1 MNVSGGLPLPVGPES
16 RILVRANNWI
26 GDVVLST
33 PALHALRVAFP
44 GAELSVLAKPW
55 VIPVLRHN
63 PDIDRILIY
72 DARGRHK
79 GIRGVHRLALDL
91 KKERFDCAILL
102 QRAFEAAW
110 ISFLARIPV
119 RIGYRTDG
127 RSLLLTHSI
136 RASREE
142 FLVPRVEHNLSML
155 DAFGVP
161 PADTKVVLNVGQGD
175 LARAR
180 ERLATL
186 GVGREDVLFGLSP
199 GATFGSAKRWLPE
212 RFASLSDRLAGA
224 HRARGIVFGGPAE
237 RELGESVSRL
247 ASSSELVNLAGLTQL
262 EEAIALIGS
271 CGLFIT
277 NDSGLM
283 HVAAALDV
291 PLVAVFGPTD
301 PRTTSPWS
309 RRHVVVRKEGV
320 CCSPCLKRECDV
332 DHRCM
337 RSISVDDV
345 LGAAEGLVER
355 YGWESVRGRQK
366 RLEARSGRA
375 VPVVILGE

>member
-212 RFASLSDRLAGA
+212 RFAALADRVTG
-224 HRARGIVFGGPAE
+224 ARGAKGLIFGGPAE
-237 RELGESVSRL
+237 RDLGEEIART
-247 ASSSELVNLAGLTQL
+247 ASGSGLLNLAGLTQL
-262 EEAIALIGS
+262 EEAIALIGL

-283 HVAAALDV
+283 HIAAALDV
-291 PLVAVFGPTD
+291 PLVAIFGPTD
-301 PRTTSPWS
+301 PRTTAPWS
-309 RRHVVVRKEGV
+309 RRHVIVRKEGI
-320 CCSPCLKRECDV
+320 CCSPCLKRECDE

-345 LGAAEGLVER
+345 LGAAERLVER

-366 RLEARSGRA
+366 RLEARSGRV